1 MQLSFAIFPLMA
13 FTSDRKLMGE
23 FANSRAIKML
33 GYAIC
38 TLIAS
43 LNLYLLFQV
52 LGAGWMAVLVAVAAT
67 FAIWVRFFY
76 RGD

>member
-1 MQLSFAIFPLMA
+1 LSFAIFPLMS

-23 FANSRAIKML
+23 FANSLLVKIV
-33 GYAIC
+33 GYTIC
-38 TLIAS
+38 TVIAS

-52 LGAGWMAVLVAVAAT
+52 LGAGWMALIVGVAGS